1 MQGGT
6 FFILHPLMS
15 SLSLVWIVCRE
26 VGLLQAFYL
35 REGTVDLAG
44 TTIHLHAYG
53 TPVVK
58 NRAAYSG
65 VSLRVFERCGVYLNV
80 EMIQMYIQM
89 NVQLSDQTLEHSIER
104 SNKRSNKRSIERSNK
119 RSLYRTF
126 N

>member
-44 TTIHLHAYG
+44 TTIHLHAKVHFLLSKHFATIPIETCTVLQLGYYVIQF
-53 TPVVK
+53 TP
-58 NRAAYSG
+58 A
-65 VSLRVFERCGVYLNV
+65 VYRLDV
-80 EMIQMYIQM
+80 ISPD
-89 NVQLSDQTLEHSIER
+89 L
-104 SNKRSNKRSIERSNK
+104 
-119 RSLYRTF
+119 
-126 N
+126 